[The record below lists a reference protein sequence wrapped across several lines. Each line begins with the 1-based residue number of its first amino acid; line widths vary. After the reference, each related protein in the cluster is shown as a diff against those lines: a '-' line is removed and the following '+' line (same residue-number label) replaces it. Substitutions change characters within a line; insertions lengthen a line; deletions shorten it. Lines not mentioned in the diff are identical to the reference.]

1 MINEL
6 FLIEKSNKL
15 VVLIEDRRNEREVLE
30 TRMELFFN
38 FLFFSFFFFS
48 FLGLSNYFISIESF
62 NNRDMLLDGVFSLD
76 RSNALYLQIA
86 YLFSFI
92 SLLTVGFLR
101 LHDDCSLYLKKMED
115 SYIKLIIIY
124 LVSTIIL
131 SLLLAFF
138 LILSLKFASLFG
150 IENSFL
156 IYVNQFISV
165 VSILLFFRFYLKRFK
180 TAFKTKDEQIQFQNK
195 NRKSVF
201 NHNEKIQK
209 EIDSIV
215 ADISNNIKNIDDYLL
230 LEFIVKEHSLNI
242 IESLMPDLEAKVL
255 SKSGYNSIVEYRKE
269 QLENKVYQ
277 QNILNT

>member
-6 FLIEKSNKL
+6 FLLEKSNKL
-15 VVLIEDRRNEREVLE
+15 VVLIEDRQNEREVLE

-76 RSNALYLQIA
+76 RSNALYLQIS

-92 SLLTVGFLR
+92 SLLTVWFLR
-101 LHDDCSLYLKKMED
+101 LNDDCSLYLKKMED
-115 SYIKLIIIY
+115 GYIKLIIVY
-124 LVSTIIL
+124 LVVTIIL
-131 SLLLAFF
+131 SSLLSFF

-165 VSILLFFRFYLKRFK
+165 VSILFFFLFYLKRFK
-180 TAFKTKDEQIQFQNK
+180 TSFKTKDEQIQFQNN

-255 SKSGYNSIVEYRKE
+255 NKSGYNSIVEYRKE